1 MAPSE
6 WNTTTPEEGAIVYV
20 LAADNIGQYE
30 IPFQVVFRD
39 DSWWNART
47 GEELDTFIVGWRP
60 ADRTDPEERDRA
72 LAAIATLHP
81 LIPGVTASNGGIT
94 LIRRV

>member
-1 MAPSE
+1 MPETE
-6 WNTTTPEEGAIVYV
+6 WNSTTAPEEGAIVYV

-47 GEELDTFIVGWRP
+47 GEELDTFIVGDGAEP
-60 ADRTDPEERDRA
+60 TMSNDPDYRA
-72 LAAIATLHP
+72 LCAHT
-81 LIPGVTASNGGIT
+81 
-94 LIRRV
+94 RR